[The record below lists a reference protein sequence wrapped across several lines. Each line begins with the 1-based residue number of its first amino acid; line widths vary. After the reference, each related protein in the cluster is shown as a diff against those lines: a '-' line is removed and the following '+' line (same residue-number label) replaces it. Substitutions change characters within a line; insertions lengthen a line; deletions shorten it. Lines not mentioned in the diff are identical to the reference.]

1 MTGSGL
7 GKELSR
13 GKLRPAYLLAGDE
26 EALHETHGWAEAW
39 LPDLGWIG
47 FDPSNRV
54 CVTERYLRIA
64 SGLDADD
71 AAPIR
76 GSVTVA
82 GDICI
87 DADVRIAQAEEG
99 MEQRQL
105 QRQQQQST
113 PPIPGAG

>member
-1 MTGSGL
+1 M
-7 GKELSR
+7 KELSR
-13 GKLRPAYLLAGDE
+13 WRNWLGSRRLTLLAALVLFLFDNP
-26 EALHETHGWAEAW
+26 EARRWR
-39 LPDLGWIG
+39 I
-47 FDPSNRV
+47 RV
-54 CVTERYLRIA
+54 EA

>member
-1 MTGSGL
+1 MVICCM
-7 GKELSR
+7 K
-13 GKLRPAYLLAGDE
+13 
-26 EALHETHGWAEAW
+26 THGWAEAF

-54 CVTERYLRIA
+54 CVTDRYLRLA

-82 GDICI
+82 GDISI
-87 DADVRIAQAEEG
+87 DADVRIAVAQDGVEE
-99 MEQRQL
+99 RQL
-105 QRQQQQST
+105 QRQQQQT
-113 PPIPGAG
+113 RP